1 MSAEDIDDVLW
12 EKICFAF
19 PIIDGKILD
28 ENPCPEERFQSICL
42 DIKKHNLHEDLEDLI
57 LKQVQD
63 ELLNQVV
70 PTFWSFFDKTKCNTN
85 FEGFRSFTDGIF
97 YLAKQLKL
105 CMVHVK
111 PINKLRS
118 IAGYKRNLYGYDDIE
133 VSFHV
138 TLKAALLSKL
148 PKDHDTVTSYFY
160 KHSFNSFVHQ
170 NSNASPNVSQGST
183 GTVTCK
189 GCTLEI
195 DLCKCD
201 SIVDLFYK
209 VNKVLLSLGILE
221 QLTGNVITNLIH
233 KHIEK
238 HVEEMCTG
246 SFDRSYIESLEQWLE
261 NVVIVWLSR
270 IYAPEKYINLNSI
283 GIRSQARN
291 SIDSK
296 LDTSDISM
304 NISDRKP
311 MDMKEGMNPT
321 EDEEMDTSG
330 SDKVVCSPG
339 GTKLPL
345 KELAEKASGPR
356 SNHDVIFEENK
367 QRLMYLLY
375 ETYTRLRIDQLF
387 NIIIEYPESGP
398 AVDDLRKC
406 LQKVNLRSTLT
417 GKLQLSLE
425 MRLLHPGVNTC
436 DILTA
441 YISAIRALKQLD
453 PSGVLLETVTKP
465 IRQYLRN
472 RDDTIRCVVHS
483 LTEEGPSD
491 LAEELVS
498 GSANVQ
504 SCEDTDD
511 IADWET
517 WLPDPVDADPSSNSK
532 SRRTSDIITMLV
544 NVYGSKEL
552 FVNEYRTL
560 LADRLLSNFTYRTE
574 KEIRY
579 LELLKL
585 RFGDSLLHCCEVMLK
600 DIYDSKRINAHL
612 HTDSRVEFSSQQFPV
627 TAMILSA
634 QFWPTFK
641 DETLELPELVK
652 EHFAV
657 YTKAFEAF
665 KGNRTLNWKPHL
677 GSVHL
682 EIELKSGRTLDLT
695 VSPTHAAIIAYLE
708 KATEVTIDELS
719 TALHVSATVLRRK
732 ITYWQSQGLVREVSS
747 DRFCLIDEENSESSP
762 SKHKHNSVPEMV
774 CSDEETE
781 SAMASAHELRE
792 EELAVFWTY
801 IVGMLSS
808 LDGLP
813 LERIHQMLKMF
824 ASQTSPSAME
834 CSLHELRK
842 FLDTKVHEH
851 KLLYSGSY
859 YRLPKS

>member
-1 MSAEDIDDVLW
+1 MATEDIDDVLW

-19 PIIDGKILD
+19 PIIVGKSLD
-28 ENPCPEERFQSICL
+28 VNSCSDETFVSICQE
-42 DIKKHNLHEDLEDLI
+42 IKKNNLHEDLEDLV
-57 LKQVQD
+57 LKYVQD

-70 PTFWSFFDKTKCNTN
+70 PTFWSYFDKTKCTTN
-85 FEGFRSFTDGIF
+85 FEGFRKFTDGIF
-97 YLAKQLKL
+97 YLAKQLRL
-105 CMVHVK
+105 FMVHVR
-111 PINKLRS
+111 PIEKLRS
-118 IAGYKRNLYGYDDIE
+118 ITGYKRSLYGYEDIE
-133 VSFHV
+133 ISFHV
-138 TLKAALLSKL
+138 ILKAALLSKL
-148 PKDHDTVTSYFY
+148 PKDHDTVTTYFY
-160 KHSFNSFVHQ
+160 KHSFNSFVNQ
-170 NSNASPNVSQGST
+170 NANTSLNLSQGST
-183 GTVTCK
+183 SSTTCK
-189 GCTLEI
+189 GCTLEV
-195 DLCKCD
+195 DCCKCE

-246 SFDRSYIESLEQWLE
+246 SFDRSYIETLEQWLE

-270 IYAPEKYINLNSI
+270 IYSPDKYINFN
-283 GIRSQARN
+283 GISAKTPK
-291 SIDSK
+291 SDSNDEEK
-296 LDTSDISM
+296 TSMDVK
-304 NISDRKP
+304 SD
-311 MDMKEGMNPT
+311 ET
-321 EDEEMDTSG
+321 LDEEMDTSG
-330 SDKVVCSPG
+330 S
-339 GTKLPL
+339 
-345 KELAEKASGPR
+345 EKAISESPAQIKNQLPVTDGGEKTKPQ

-387 NIIIEYPESGP
+387 NIIIEYPDSGP

-417 GKLQLSLE
+417 GKLQMSLE
-425 MRLLHPGVNTC
+425 TRLLHPGVNTC

-504 SCEDTDD
+504 NCEDTDD
-511 IADWET
+511 IADWEN

-612 HTDSRVEFSSQQFPV
+612 HTDTSFEFNNQQFPV

-641 DETLELPELVK
+641 DETLELPNVIK

-677 GSVHL
+677 GSVKL
-682 EIELKSGRTLDLT
+682 EIELKYGRTLNLT
-695 VSPTHAAIIAYLE
+695 VSPTHAAIISHFE
-708 KATEVTIDELS
+708 TKPEWTIDELS
-719 TALHVSATVLRRK
+719 AVLHVSATVLRRK
-732 ITYWQSQGLVREVSS
+732 ITYWQSQGLIREIAS
-747 DRFCLIDEENSESSP
+747 DRFVLIEEETSESP
-762 SKHKHNSVPEMV
+762 SKNKNNTVPELV
-774 CSDEETE
+774 CEDEETE

-792 EELAVFWTY
+792 EELQVFWTY
-801 IVGMLSS
+801 IVGMLTN

-824 ASQTSPSAME
+824 ASQGPPSSME
-834 CSLHELRK
+834 CSLQELRK
-842 FLDTKVHEH
+842 FLDRKVHEH
-851 KLLYSGSY
+851 KLLFSGSY

>member
-1 MSAEDIDDVLW
+1 MSGGDVDDVLW
-12 EKICFAF
+12 DKICFAF
-19 PIIDGKILD
+19 PIIMGKTPDSNNPCSD
-28 ENPCPEERFQSICL
+28 ENFHSICL
-42 DIKKHNLHEDLEDLI
+42 EIRRHTLHEDLEDLI
-57 LKQVQD
+57 LKNVQD
-63 ELLNQVV
+63 ELLNNVV
-70 PTFWSFFDKTKCNTN
+70 PTFWSYFDKTKCTTN
-85 FEGFRSFTDGIF
+85 FEGFRKFTDGIF
-97 YLAKQLKL
+97 YLAKQLRL
-105 CMVHVK
+105 FMVHVR
-111 PINKLRS
+111 PIEKLRN
-118 IAGYKRNLYGYDDIE
+118 IAGYKRNLYGYEDIE
-133 VSFHV
+133 ISFHV
-138 TLKAALLSKL
+138 ILKAALLSKL
-148 PKDHDTVTSYFY
+148 PKDHDTVTTYFY
-160 KHSFNSFVHQ
+160 KHSFSSFVNQ
-170 NSNASPNVSQGST
+170 NANSSLNSSQGST
-183 GTVTCK
+183 GSSTTCK
-189 GCTLEI
+189 GCTL
-195 DLCKCD
+195 DLEMCKCE

-238 HVEEMCTG
+238 YVEEMCTG
-246 SFDRSYIESLEQWLE
+246 SFDRSYIETLEQWLE

-270 IYAPEKYINLNSI
+270 IYAPDQFINLNSI
-283 GIRSQARN
+283 SPKGKSQKSSDTN
-291 SIDSK
+291 NESK
-296 LDTSDISM
+296 SDQKMDETSKD
-304 NISDRKP
+304 
-311 MDMKEGMNPT
+311 
-321 EDEEMDTSG
+321 EDMDTTNS
-330 SDKVVCSPG
+330 SEKELCHTSPVQSK
-339 GTKLPL
+339 TKLPSDTVEGRAKL
-345 KELAEKASGPR
+345 R
-356 SNHDVIFEENK
+356 TNHEVIFEENK

-417 GKLQLSLE
+417 GKLQMSLE
-425 MRLLHPGVNTC
+425 TRLLHPGVNTC

-483 LTEEGPSD
+483 LTEEGPTD

-498 GSANVQ
+498 GSATVQ
-504 SCEDTDD
+504 TSEDADD
-511 IADWET
+511 IADWEH

-612 HTDSRVEFSSQQFPV
+612 HTDTSFVFDNQQFPV
-627 TAMILSA
+627 TAMIVSA

-641 DETLELPELVK
+641 DETLELPELIK

-677 GSVHL
+677 GLVKL
-682 EIELKSGRTLDLT
+682 EIELKSGRILNLS
-695 VSPTHAAIIAYLE
+695 VSPTHAAIISHFE
-708 KATEVTIDELS
+708 NKPEWTIDELS
-719 TALHVSATVLRRK
+719 VALSVSATVLRRK
-732 ITYWQSQGLVREVSS
+732 ITFWQSQGLIREVAS
-747 DRFCLIDEENSESSP
+747 DKFCLIEEESNESP
-762 SKHKHNSVPEMV
+762 SKNKNNTVPELV
-774 CSDEETE
+774 CEDEEAE

-792 EELAVFWTY
+792 EELQVFWTY
-801 IVGMLSS
+801 IVGMLTN

-824 ASQTSPSAME
+824 ASQGPPSSME
-834 CSLHELRK
+834 CSLQELRK
-842 FLDTKVHEH
+842 FLDRKVHEH
-851 KLLYSGSY
+851 KLLFSGSY

>member
-1 MSAEDIDDVLW
+1 MATEDIDDVLW

-19 PIIDGKILD
+19 PIIVGKSLD
-28 ENPCPEERFQSICL
+28 VNSCSDETFVSICQE
-42 DIKKHNLHEDLEDLI
+42 IKKNNLHEDLEDLV
-57 LKQVQD
+57 LKYVQD

-70 PTFWSFFDKTKCNTN
+70 PTFWSYFDKTKCTTN
-85 FEGFRSFTDGIF
+85 FEGFRKFTDGIF
-97 YLAKQLKL
+97 YLAKQLRL
-105 CMVHVK
+105 FMVHVR
-111 PINKLRS
+111 PIEKLRS
-118 IAGYKRNLYGYDDIE
+118 ITGYKRSLYGYEDIE
-133 VSFHV
+133 ISFHV
-138 TLKAALLSKL
+138 ILKAALLSKL
-148 PKDHDTVTSYFY
+148 PKDHDTVTTYFY
-160 KHSFNSFVHQ
+160 KHSFNSFVNQ
-170 NSNASPNVSQGST
+170 NANTSLNLSQGST
-183 GTVTCK
+183 SSTTCK
-189 GCTLEI
+189 GCTLEV
-195 DLCKCD
+195 DCCKCE

-246 SFDRSYIESLEQWLE
+246 SFDRSYIETLEQ
-261 NVVIVWLSR
+261 
-270 IYAPEKYINLNSI
+270 YINFN
-283 GIRSQARN
+283 GISAKTPK
-291 SIDSK
+291 SDSNDEEK
-296 LDTSDISM
+296 TSM
-304 NISDRKP
+304 EVKSD
-311 MDMKEGMNPT
+311 ET
-321 EDEEMDTSG
+321 LDEEMDTSG
-330 SDKVVCSPG
+330 S
-339 GTKLPL
+339 
-345 KELAEKASGPR
+345 EKAISESPAQIKNQLPVTDGGEKTKPQ

-387 NIIIEYPESGP
+387 NIIIEYPDSGP

-417 GKLQLSLE
+417 GKLQMSLE
-425 MRLLHPGVNTC
+425 TRLLHPGVNTC

-504 SCEDTDD
+504 NCEDTDD
-511 IADWET
+511 IADWEN

-612 HTDSRVEFSSQQFPV
+612 HTDTSFEFNNQQFPV

-641 DETLELPELVK
+641 DETLELPNVIK

-677 GSVHL
+677 GSVKL
-682 EIELKSGRTLDLT
+682 EIELKYGRTLNLT
-695 VSPTHAAIIAYLE
+695 VSPTHAAIISHFE
-708 KATEVTIDELS
+708 TKPEWTIDELS
-719 TALHVSATVLRRK
+719 AVLHVSATVLRRK
-732 ITYWQSQGLVREVSS
+732 ITYWQSQGLIREIAS
-747 DRFCLIDEENSESSP
+747 DRFVLIEEETSESP
-762 SKHKHNSVPEMV
+762 SKNKNNTVPELV
-774 CSDEETE
+774 CEDEETE

-792 EELAVFWTY
+792 EELQVFWTY
-801 IVGMLSS
+801 IVGMLTN

-824 ASQTSPSAME
+824 ASQGPPSSME
-834 CSLHELRK
+834 CSLQELRK
-842 FLDTKVHEH
+842 FLDRKVHEH
-851 KLLYSGSY
+851 KLLFSGSY